1 MQRAVVSISREAEE
15 NITRILKDVRHE
27 SQASSGVDSSS
38 SSGQNRQ
45 PSTSWFSHP
54 APSTSWG
61 SPGACGVGPPGGQEA
76 TDSSSLVSASRTHHS
91 AMDVTTQVYMY
102 LYVYT
107 ATPSNTVD

>member
-27 SQASSGVDSSS
+27 SQASS
-38 SSGQNRQ
+38 SGQHRQ
-45 PSTSWFSHP
+45 SSTSWFSHP
-54 APSTSWG
+54 GPSTSWG

-102 LYVYT
+102 MYIPVCVYSYT
-107 ATPSNTVD
+107 FYTVNTVH